1 MSELTES
8 VRRMLS
14 QAQVFARDTPFE
26 AVTRARQ
33 TMQAIEQALGQCA
46 PEERDTLKGLRKVAT
61 SRLAKYEDALAKW
74 LAEAETRNEVYVQ
87 REREVIGLPLRA
99 RND

>member
-1 MSELTES
+1 MSELTER

-33 TMQAIEQALGQCA
+33 TLQVIDEALAGA
-46 PEERDTLKGLRKVAT
+46 AGEERTALKGLRKIAA
-61 SRLAKYEDALAKW
+61 SRLAKYEDVLAKW
-74 LAEAETRNEVYVQ
+74 LAEAESRNEAYVQ
-87 REREVIGLPLRA
+87 RERHHIVQPLRA
-99 RND
+99 RGD